1 MNISRKEFAAYVKN
15 YDFRGLF
22 NYLGWNYSNNR
33 IPPIE
38 VKGKS
43 YSFEV
48 VADKSAF
55 KIVVC
60 TAADGVLP
68 PYAVRCQI
76 AGIIKKDFHENI
88 LIFQSK
94 KTGLQAWFYS
104 YTVGGK
110 AKKTEI
116 VYEIGQDPE
125 RLYERAAGLI
135 FDLDEEDNITILDVT
150 NRVNANF
157 AINAEKVTKKFYDG
171 FKREHNNLLKFI
183 KGIDS
188 ALDREWYASIMLNRL
203 MFCYFMQK
211 RGFLNHDTHYLRN
224 KLNESKAKL
233 GANQFYSF
241 YRDFLLTLFHK
252 GFGSYSHSEEVREMI
267 GDIPYLNGGL
277 FEVHEIEQKC
287 PNIMIADSAFESIF
301 DLFDRY
307 EWHLDSRECASGNEI
322 SPDVLGYIFEK
333 YINDRAQMGA
343 YYTQEDI
350 TEYISRNSI
359 IPFIFTKAEE
369 KYKDIFAPGGEI
381 SALIKDSGDKYIFD
395 SVKKGIDLALPD
407 YIEVGMDT
415 SAPDLLARR
424 ARWNEPADAEY
435 ALPTEIWREVV
446 ERRKRYQE
454 TVEKIKDGTIATVQD
469 FITYNLDIC
478 AFAQDV
484 IDTVD
489 DPQFIRVVYTII
501 KNMTILDPTCGSGA
515 FLFAAL
521 NILEPLYSSC
531 LSRMVDYLNS
541 GISLPK
547 SSRRL
552 FEDEMERMES
562 HPNKQYYIY
571 KSIILNNLYGVDI
584 MKEATETAKLRLFL
598 KLVSTANPNYGKENI
613 GIEPLPDI
621 DFNIKCGNTLVGYAT
636 HQEVDRALQG
646 NILSMMMQG
655 QVLENMRQLSV
666 ATHRYKEKQLG
677 EGEDYA
683 EIKDAKAE
691 LKKHQQAVNEILD
704 RTLYEER
711 REWMDYAEWL
721 EKTQPFHW
729 ISEFYDIVSDED
741 GNGGFDVVIGN
752 PPYVEYS
759 KVKNTY
765 KVGDYRVLNC
775 NNLYAYVYER
785 SFQLTHDRS
794 KLGLIIQH
802 SAFCTP
808 RMEALISL
816 VKEKSSYAYVSFYE
830 CRPGKLFDGIDVRVA
845 IPLSEKGKSDF
856 QYFGGHYFRFFTE
869 ERDYIFENIHY
880 IEATSVVQP
889 YSLLKICSSVEKSIA
904 TKLFSTRSRLS
915 NYVDSSNIQNSV
927 YYSYGYRYWA
937 KALNFRSYFKGEH
950 ADASTGEKILSLNS
964 MVDKDIIASLLMSSL
979 FYWYYSI
986 YSDGHN
992 FTKTVIFDFPIR
1004 YEPSASYS
1012 EIKRL
1017 SLELMEDLQ
1026 KNAKRKSA
1034 VYKTTGKI
1042 EYDEYYTR
1050 KSKWIIDKIDL
1061 AYGKHLGLTDEEI
1074 DFILNYDIKYRMGI
1088 DDSDE
1093 DA

>member
-1 MNISRKEFAAYVKN
+1 MNISRKEFASYVKS

-22 NYLGWNYSNNR
+22 NYLGWNYSNNH
-33 IPPIE
+33 IPSIE
-38 VKGKS
+38 VKGKQ
-43 YSFEV
+43 YSFEI

-60 TAADGVLP
+60 TAADDILP

-76 AGIIKKDFHENI
+76 AGSIKNLLHEHI

-94 KTGLQAWFYS
+94 KTGMQAWFYS

-116 VYEIGQDPE
+116 VYDVGQDPE

-157 AINAEKVTKKFYDG
+157 AVNAEKVTKKFYES

-183 KGIDS
+183 KGIENT
-188 ALDREWYASIMLNRL
+188 LDKEWYASIMLNRL

-211 RGFLNHDTHYLRN
+211 RGFLNHDTNYLRH
-224 KLNESKAKL
+224 KLDESKAKL
-233 GANQFYSF
+233 GENQFYSF

-252 GFGSYSHSEEVREMI
+252 GFGSYSHSEEVRKMI

-287 PNIMIADSAFESIF
+287 PDIMIDDSAFESIF
-301 DLFDRY
+301 NLFDLY

-369 KYKDIFAPGGEI
+369 KYSEIFAPDGEI
-381 SALIKDSGDKYIFD
+381 RKLIKNSGDKYIFD
-395 SVKKGIDLALPD
+395 TVKKGIDLPLPD
-407 YIEVGMDT
+407 YIEVGIDT
-415 SAPDLLARR
+415 TAPDLLTRR
-424 ARWNEPADAEY
+424 ARWNEPAAPEY

-446 ERRKRYQE
+446 ERRKRYQD
-454 TVEKIKDGTIATVQD
+454 TVAKIKDGTIATIQD

-521 NILEPLYSSC
+521 NILEPLYNSC
-531 LSRMVDYLNS
+531 LSRMEDYLKS
-541 GISLPK
+541 GISLNK
-547 SSRRL
+547 FVRRM
-552 FEDEMERMES
+552 FEDELDNIDKN
-562 HPNKQYYIY
+562 HPNKLYYIY
-571 KSIILNNLYGVDI
+571 KTIILNNLYGVDI

-598 KLVSTANPNYGKENI
+598 KLVSTANPNYGKANI

-621 DFNIKCGNTLVGYAT
+621 DFNIKCGNSLVGYAT
-636 HQEVDRALQG
+636 HQEVNRALQG
-646 NILSMMMQG
+646 NILSMLMTG
-655 QVLENMRQLSV
+655 QVLESMRQLSV

-677 EGEDYA
+677 EGDDYA
-683 EIKDAKAE
+683 EIKEAKAE
-691 LKKHQQAVNEILD
+691 LKKRQQAVNEILD

-711 REWMDYAEWL
+711 REGMDYATWL

-729 ISEFYDIVSDED
+729 ISEFYDIVSNED

-752 PPYVEYS
+752 PPYVEYNEKS
-759 KVKNTY
+759 FKYLINGYDTQK
-765 KVGDYRVLNC
+765 C
-775 NNLYAYVYER
+775 ANLYAYMIER
-785 SFQLTHDRS
+785 SYHIGSNKCLC
-794 KLGLIIQH
+794 GMIVPI
-802 SAFCTP
+802 SAFSNASMNDLQCFMKNEFGTLWISTFHQRP
-808 RMEALISL
+808 AAL
-816 VKEKSSYAYVSFYE
+816 
-830 CRPGKLFDGIDVRVA
+830 
-845 IPLSEKGKSDF
+845 
-856 QYFGGHYFRFFTE
+856 FTG
-869 ERDYIFENIHY
+869 
-880 IEATSVVQP
+880 VLQ
-889 YSLLKICSSVEKSIA
+889 
-904 TKLFSTRSRLS
+904 RLS
-915 NYVDSSNIQNSV
+915 
-927 YYSYGYRYWA
+927 
-937 KALNFRSYFKGEH
+937 
-950 ADASTGEKILSLNS
+950 
-964 MVDKDIIASLLMSSL
+964 
-979 FYWYYSI
+979 
-986 YSDGHN
+986 
-992 FTKTVIFDFPIR
+992 IFIGN
-1004 YEPSASYS
+1004 
-1012 EIKRL
+1012 
-1017 SLELMEDLQ
+1017 
-1026 KNAKRKSA
+1026 KNTSRK
-1034 VYKTTGKI
+1034 
-1042 EYDEYYTR
+1042 EYYTTHVMR
-1050 KSKWIIDKIDL
+1050 WYSNNRHLLFDSIRYIKSKQDYTKHFLKLGWHVEATIADKFYKQNQILNYVLKNTQNNKIYYRTAGGGYWVTILNSEFATSSLSNKSMAFKEDVSSKAISATLNSNLFWWYYCVNYDHFNFKDYMIFGFRMNYHKAQNVDSLIRLSDEMEETLLKNARHYIIKSKTRGCNETITYNKSQTKNIMDKIDMAL
-1061 AYGKHLGLTDEEI
+1061 AQTYDLTQEEL

-1088 DDSDE
+1088 E
-1093 DA
+1093 DNDGEV

>member
-33 IPPIE
+33 ITPIE

-60 TAADGVLP
+60 TAADDVLP

-94 KTGLQAWFYS
+94 KTGMQAWFYS

-188 ALDREWYASIMLNRL
+188 ALDKEWYASIMLNRL

-381 SALIKDSGDKYIFD
+381 SALIKNSGDKYIFD

-415 SAPDLLARR
+415 SSPDLLARR

-547 SSRRL
+547 SSRRQ
-552 FEDEMERMES
+552 FEDEMERMEA

-584 MKEATETAKLRLFL
+584 MNEATETAKLRLFL

-704 RTLYEER
+704 RTLYEQR
-711 REWMDYAEWL
+711 REGMDYAEWL

-752 PPYVEYS
+752 PPYISIGKIPYKIMDGSFESPDLYGYVINRGINLMHENSTHGFIVMHSIAFSRQFKQVRRVIKNNSKYS
-759 KVKNTY
+759 Y
-765 KVGDYRVLNC
+765 F
-775 NNLYAYVYER
+775 
-785 SFQLTHDRS
+785 SFFARIPA
-794 KLGLIIQH
+794 GLF
-802 SAFCTP
+802 A
-808 RMEALISL
+808 
-816 VKEKSSYAYVSFYE
+816 
-830 CRPGKLFDGIDVRVA
+830 GDVRVRNCIYIMMKKPNAVGEFYTTRIHRWFAEARGYLFDKLNYTRFMWDAEIPMFASSYEATIFETLRKFTQIKLHTSKGFENRLFFKQSAYNWVSVTKEPAPCYDAGGNEIEQTQVKA
-845 IPLSEKGKSDF
+845 ICFDDKKITDLLSLYYTGRLFFAYWLSFGDEFHVTKDDILSMDFPLSKLTEQDYDRLAEIAQDYDDKLQDTIQYKLNAGKRVGSFNLSKLWDITAQSDL
-856 QYFGGHYFRFFTE
+856 
-869 ERDYIFENIHY
+869 IFM
-880 IEATSVVQP
+880 S
-889 YSLLKICSSVEKSIA
+889 KICDAPE
-904 TKLFSTRSRLS
+904 L
-915 NYVDSSNIQNSV
+915 
-927 YYSYGYRYWA
+927 YY
-937 KALNFRSYFKGEH
+937 
-950 ADASTGEKILSLNS
+950 DAIVSHVS
-964 MVDKDIIASLLMSSL
+964 
-979 FYWYYSI
+979 
-986 YSDGHN
+986 
-992 FTKTVIFDFPIR
+992 KTV
-1004 YEPSASYS
+1004 
-1012 EIKRL
+1012 
-1017 SLELMEDLQ
+1017 
-1026 KNAKRKSA
+1026 
-1034 VYKTTGKI
+1034 
-1042 EYDEYYTR
+1042 
-1050 KSKWIIDKIDL
+1050 
-1061 AYGKHLGLTDEEI
+1061 LTQSSDDTEGDEE
-1074 DFILNYDIKYRMGI
+1074 
-1088 DDSDE
+1088 
-1093 DA
+1093 

>member
-1 MNISRKEFAAYVKN
+1 MNISRKEFASYVKS

-33 IPPIE
+33 IPSIE
-38 VKGKS
+38 VKGKQ
-43 YSFEV
+43 YSFEI

-60 TAADGVLP
+60 TAADDILP
-68 PYAVRCQI
+68 PYAIRCQI
-76 AGIIKKDFHENI
+76 AGSIKNLLHEHI

-94 KTGLQAWFYS
+94 KTGMQAWFYS

-116 VYEIGQDPE
+116 VYDVGQDPE

-157 AINAEKVTKKFYDG
+157 AVNAEKVTKKFYES

-183 KGIDS
+183 KGIENT
-188 ALDREWYASIMLNRL
+188 LDKEWYASIMLNRL

-211 RGFLNHDTHYLRN
+211 RGFLNHDTNYLRH
-224 KLNESKAKL
+224 KLDESKAKL
-233 GANQFYSF
+233 GENQFYSF

-252 GFGSYSHSEEVREMI
+252 GFGSYSHSEEVRKMI

-287 PNIMIADSAFESIF
+287 PDIMIDDSAFESIF
-301 DLFDRY
+301 NLFDLY

-369 KYKDIFAPGGEI
+369 KYSEIFAPDGEI
-381 SALIKDSGDKYIFD
+381 RKLIKNSGDKYIFD
-395 SVKKGIDLALPD
+395 TVKKGIDLPLPD
-407 YIEVGMDT
+407 YIEVGIDT
-415 SAPDLLARR
+415 TAPDLLTRR
-424 ARWNEPADAEY
+424 ARWNEPAAPEY

-446 ERRKRYQE
+446 ERRKRYQD
-454 TVEKIKDGTIATVQD
+454 TVAKIKDGTIATIQD

-521 NILEPLYSSC
+521 NILEPLYNSC
-531 LSRMVDYLNS
+531 LSRMEDYLKS
-541 GISLPK
+541 GISLNK
-547 SSRRL
+547 FVRRM
-552 FEDEMERMES
+552 FEDELDNIDKN
-562 HPNKQYYIY
+562 HPNKLYYIY
-571 KSIILNNLYGVDI
+571 KTIILNNLYGVDI

-598 KLVSTANPNYGKENI
+598 KLVSTANPNYGKANI

-621 DFNIKCGNTLVGYAT
+621 DFNIKCGNSLVGYAT

-655 QVLENMRQLSV
+655 QVLESMRQLSV

-677 EGEDYA
+677 EGDDYA
-683 EIKDAKAE
+683 EIKEAKAE
-691 LKKHQQAVNEILD
+691 LKKRQQAVNEILD
-704 RTLYEER
+704 QTLYEER
-711 REWMDYAEWL
+711 REGMDYATWL

-729 ISEFYDIVSDED
+729 ISEFYDIISDED

-752 PPYVEYS
+752 PPYISIGKIPYKITNEIESPDLYGYVINRGINLMHENSTHGFIVMHSIAFSRQFKQVRHVIKSNAKYS
-759 KVKNTY
+759 Y
-765 KVGDYRVLNC
+765 F
-775 NNLYAYVYER
+775 
-785 SFQLTHDRS
+785 SFFARIPA
-794 KLGLIIQH
+794 GLF
-802 SAFCTP
+802 A
-808 RMEALISL
+808 
-816 VKEKSSYAYVSFYE
+816 
-830 CRPGKLFDGIDVRVA
+830 GDVRVRNCIYIMMKKPKVVGEFYTTRIHRWFA
-845 IPLSEKGKSDF
+845 EARSYLFDKLNYTQFNWDAEIPMFASSYEAA
-856 QYFGGHYFRFFTE
+856 
-869 ERDYIFENIHY
+869 IFEILRKY
-880 IEATSVVQP
+880 TQIK
-889 YSLLKICSSVEKSIA
+889 LLVSKESDN
-904 TKLFSTRSRLS
+904 KLFFKQSAYNWVSVTKQPAPCYDS
-915 NYVDSSNIQNSV
+915 NGNDIEQTQV
-927 YYSYGYRYWA
+927 
-937 KALNFRSYFKGEH
+937 KAICFK
-950 ADASTGEKILSLNS
+950 DKNVTDILSLFYTGRLFFAYWLAFGDEFHVTKDDILS
-964 MVDKDIIASLLMSSL
+964 MDFPLSKLSEQDCDRLAEIARDYNDKLQDTIQYKLNAGKRVGSFNLSKLWDITAQSDLIFMSKICNAPEI
-979 FYWYYSI
+979 YYDAIVSHV
-986 YSDGHN
+986 S
-992 FTKTVIFDFPIR
+992 KTV
-1004 YEPSASYS
+1004 
-1012 EIKRL
+1012 
-1017 SLELMEDLQ
+1017 
-1026 KNAKRKSA
+1026 
-1034 VYKTTGKI
+1034 
-1042 EYDEYYTR
+1042 
-1050 KSKWIIDKIDL
+1050 
-1061 AYGKHLGLTDEEI
+1061 LTQSSDADEE
-1074 DFILNYDIKYRMGI
+1074 D
-1088 DDSDE
+1088 
-1093 DA
+1093 

>member
-33 IPPIE
+33 ITPIE

-60 TAADGVLP
+60 TAADDILP

-94 KTGLQAWFYS
+94 KTGMQAWFYS

-188 ALDREWYASIMLNRL
+188 ALDKEWYASIMLNRL

-211 RGFLNHDTHYLRN
+211 RGFLNHDTHYLRH
-224 KLNESKAKL
+224 KLDESKAKL

-395 SVKKGIDLALPD
+395 SVKKGIDHALPD

-415 SAPDLLARR
+415 AAPDLLARR

-454 TVEKIKDGTIATVQD
+454 IVEKIKDGTIATVQD

-547 SSRRL
+547 SARRL
-552 FEDEMERMES
+552 FEDEMERMEA

-704 RTLYEER
+704 RTLYEQR
-711 REWMDYAEWL
+711 REGMDYAEWL

-741 GNGGFDVVIGN
+741 GNGGFDVIIGN
-752 PPYVEYS
+752 PPYVEYNAKS
-759 KVKNTY
+759 FKYLIDNFATQK
-765 KVGDYRVLNC
+765 C
-775 NNLYAYVYER
+775 ANLYAFIIER
-785 SFQLTHDRS
+785 CYH
-794 KLGLIIQH
+794 LGSNKCLCGMIVPI
-802 SAFCTP
+802 SAFSNASMNTLQSFMKDKFGTLWISTFHQRP
-808 RMEALISL
+808 AALFTGVLQRLSIFIGDRNTTQ
-816 VKEKSSYAYVSFYE
+816 KEWFTTHVMRWYSSNRYL
-830 CRPGKLFDGIDVRVA
+830 LFDGIKYIKSKQDYA
-845 IPLSEKGKSDF
+845 KHFLKFGWQIETTIADKFYKHKQILSYIIKNAQDNKI
-856 QYFGGHYFRFFTE
+856 YYRTAGGGYWVTILNSE
-869 ERDYIFENIHY
+869 
-880 IEATSVVQP
+880 
-889 YSLLKICSSVEKSIA
+889 
-904 TKLFSTRSRLS
+904 FSTTSLS
-915 NYVDSSNIQNSV
+915 NKSMAFQDGVSS
-927 YYSYGYRYWA
+927 
-937 KALNFRSYFKGEH
+937 KAIS
-950 ADASTGEKILSLNS
+950 AVLNS
-964 MVDKDIIASLLMSSL
+964 NL
-979 FYWYYSI
+979 FWWYYCVN
-986 YSDGHN
+986 YDHFN
-992 FTKTVIFDFPIR
+992 FKDYMIFGFRMNYDMVR
-1004 YEPSASYS
+1004 DVDCLVA
-1012 EIKRL
+1012 L
-1017 SLELMEDLQ
+1017 SNEMEEALL
-1026 KNAKRKSA
+1026 KNAKH
-1034 VYKTTGKI
+1034 
-1042 EYDEYYTR
+1042 YTI
-1050 KSKWIIDKIDL
+1050 KSKTRGCNETITYNKNQTKYIMDKIDMEL
-1061 AYGKHLGLTDEEI
+1061 AQTYSLTQEEI

>member
-60 TAADGVLP
+60 TAADDALP

-157 AINAEKVTKKFYDG
+157 AVNAEKVTKKFYDG

-188 ALDREWYASIMLNRL
+188 ALDKEWYASIMLNRL

-211 RGFLNHDTHYLRN
+211 RGFLNHDTHYLRH
-224 KLNESKAKL
+224 KLDESKAKL

-287 PNIMIADSAFESIF
+287 PDIMIDDNAFESIF
-301 DLFDRY
+301 NLFDLY

-369 KYKDIFAPGGEI
+369 KYSEIFAPDGEI
-381 SALIKDSGDKYIFD
+381 RKLIKNSGDKYIFD
-395 SVKKGIDLALPD
+395 TVKKGIDLPLPD
-407 YIEVGMDT
+407 YIEVGIDT
-415 SAPDLLARR
+415 TAPDLLTRR
-424 ARWNEPADAEY
+424 ARWNEPAAPEY

-446 ERRKRYQE
+446 ERRKRYQD
-454 TVEKIKDGTIATVQD
+454 TVAKIKDGTIATIQD

-521 NILEPLYSSC
+521 NILEPLYNSC
-531 LSRMVDYLNS
+531 LSRMEDYLKS
-541 GISLPK
+541 GISLNK
-547 SSRRL
+547 FVRRM
-552 FEDEMERMES
+552 FEDELDNIDKN
-562 HPNKQYYIY
+562 HPNKLYYIY
-571 KSIILNNLYGVDI
+571 KTIILNNLYGVDI

-598 KLVSTANPNYGKENI
+598 KLVSTANPNYGKANI

-621 DFNIKCGNTLVGYAT
+621 DFNIKCGNSLVGYAT
-636 HQEVDRALQG
+636 HQEVNRALQG
-646 NILSMMMQG
+646 NILSMLMTG
-655 QVLENMRQLSV
+655 QVLESMRQLSV

-677 EGEDYA
+677 EGDDYA
-683 EIKDAKAE
+683 EIKEAKAE
-691 LKKHQQAVNEILD
+691 LKKRQQAVNEILD

-711 REWMDYAEWL
+711 REGMDYAAWL

-729 ISEFYDIVSDED
+729 ISEFYDIVSNED

-752 PPYVEYS
+752 PPYVEYNEKS
-759 KVKNTY
+759 FKYLINGYDTQK
-765 KVGDYRVLNC
+765 C
-775 NNLYAYVYER
+775 ANLYAYMIER
-785 SFQLTHDRS
+785 SYHIGSNKCLC
-794 KLGLIIQH
+794 GMIVPI
-802 SAFCTP
+802 SAFSNASMNDLQCFMKNEFGTLWISTFHQRP
-808 RMEALISL
+808 AAL
-816 VKEKSSYAYVSFYE
+816 
-830 CRPGKLFDGIDVRVA
+830 
-845 IPLSEKGKSDF
+845 
-856 QYFGGHYFRFFTE
+856 FTG
-869 ERDYIFENIHY
+869 
-880 IEATSVVQP
+880 VLQ
-889 YSLLKICSSVEKSIA
+889 
-904 TKLFSTRSRLS
+904 RLS
-915 NYVDSSNIQNSV
+915 
-927 YYSYGYRYWA
+927 
-937 KALNFRSYFKGEH
+937 
-950 ADASTGEKILSLNS
+950 
-964 MVDKDIIASLLMSSL
+964 
-979 FYWYYSI
+979 
-986 YSDGHN
+986 
-992 FTKTVIFDFPIR
+992 IFIGN
-1004 YEPSASYS
+1004 
-1012 EIKRL
+1012 
-1017 SLELMEDLQ
+1017 
-1026 KNAKRKSA
+1026 KNTSRK
-1034 VYKTTGKI
+1034 
-1042 EYDEYYTR
+1042 EYYTTHVMR
-1050 KSKWIIDKIDL
+1050 WYSNNRHLLFDSIRYIKSKQDYTKHFLKLGWHVEATIADKFYKQNQILNYVLKNTQNNKIYYRTAGGGYWVTILNSEFATSSLSNKSMAFKEDVSSKAISATLNSNLFWWYYCVNYDHFNFKDYMIFGFRMNYHKAQNVDSLIRLSDEMEETLLKNARHYIIKSKTRGCNETITYNKSQTKNIMDKIDMAL
-1061 AYGKHLGLTDEEI
+1061 AQTYDLTQEEL